1 MLELDAEEEKENQRE
16 IEQRFKPLLSWL
28 KIQVNNVVRDGK
40 EAFRHMLR
48 VPLLNRDNSGHFKQT
63 CNEPMCNCSG
73 RTWLHSQCREAN
85 K

>member
-1 MLELDAEEEKENQRE
+1 MN
-16 IEQRFKPLLSWL
+16 RFKPLLSWL